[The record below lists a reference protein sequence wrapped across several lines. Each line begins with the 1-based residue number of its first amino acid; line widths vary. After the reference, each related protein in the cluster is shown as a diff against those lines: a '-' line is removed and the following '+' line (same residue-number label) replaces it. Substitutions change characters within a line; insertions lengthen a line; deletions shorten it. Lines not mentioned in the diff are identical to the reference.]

1 MIKIVETELLEK
13 EKNRLEAIPVRF
25 RTDREIGRL
34 ETYEKLF
41 SLLQPYQIFEKKV
54 IKKEAE
60 QLEKAKLI
68 LDICLKEF
76 NVPLECLQVKT
87 RRRNLVERRQL
98 IMYATREY
106 TNCTLKTVG
115 SYFGF
120 HHATV
125 LHNLRTIKNLIETDS
140 VINETYYR
148 IAKQCEEL

>member
-125 LHNLRTIKNLIETDS
+125 KNLIETAS
-140 VINETYYR
+140 VINETDYR